1 MSTISTIQN
10 QRFEKEVEEF
20 ISTLDEKDL
29 QTEFKEVK
37 CVTLFS

>member
-10 QRFEKEVEEF
+10 HRFEKEEDEF